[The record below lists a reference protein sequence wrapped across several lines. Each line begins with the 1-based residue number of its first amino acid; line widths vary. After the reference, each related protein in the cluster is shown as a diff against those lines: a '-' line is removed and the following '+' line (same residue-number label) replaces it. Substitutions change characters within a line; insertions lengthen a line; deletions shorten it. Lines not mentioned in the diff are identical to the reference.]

1 MPNRDFWSKQ
11 RVFLTGHTGFK
22 GSWTALWLARM
33 GAKVH
38 GYSLAPETTPNLH
51 DLIGNATGM
60 TSTIGDIRDVLA
72 LQQAVDACDPTVAI
86 HMAAQPLVRRSYREP
101 AETYD
106 VNVMG
111 TLHVLNALRRAPH
124 LRAILVVTTDKV
136 YMNDNSGRP
145 FIETD
150 PLGGHDPYSS
160 SKAACEELV
169 SCYRQ
174 SYFEEAGIRLT
185 TARAGNVVGG
195 GDWSE
200 DRLIPDIWRAMLAGQ
215 PVTLRNP
222 GSTRPWQ
229 HVLDPVSGYLD
240 YVEALASD
248 AAVALPNALN
258 LAPATD
264 SPMNVQAVTETLG
277 KALGMH
283 ETWRLDEGDNPAEMT
298 MLTLDASL
306 ATRALGWR
314 PRLTGRQAVEWSA
327 DWYIRQHQGQ
337 DATVLTL
344 AQIDEYEGLA
354 TH

>member
-1 MPNRDFWSKQ
+1 MPNCDFWSKQ

-33 GAKVH
+33 GAQVH
-38 GYSLAPETTPNLH
+38 GYSLAPETAPNLH
-51 DLIGNATGM
+51 DLIGNAKGM
-60 TSTIGDIRDVLA
+60 TSTIGDIRDPLA
-72 LQQAVDACDPTVAI
+72 LQRAVDACDPTVAI

-111 TLHVLNALRRAPH
+111 TLHVLNTLRRAPR

-136 YMNDNSGRP
+136 YMNDDSGRP
-145 FIETD
+145 FVETD

-174 SYFEEAGIRLT
+174 SYFEEAGIRVA

-200 DRLIPDIWRAMLAGQ
+200 DRLIPDIWRAMLTGQ

-248 AAVALPNALN
+248 GAVALPNALN

-264 SPMNVQAVTETLG
+264 SPMSVQAVTETLG
-277 KALGMH
+277 EALGMR
-283 ETWRLDEGDNPAEMT
+283 ETWRLDEGDNPVEMT

-306 ATRALGWR
+306 ATRVLGWH

-337 DATVLTL
+337 DATALTL

-354 TH
+354 TR

>member
-1 MPNRDFWSKQ
+1 MPNCDFWSEQ

-33 GAKVH
+33 GAQVH
-38 GYSLAPETTPNLH
+38 GYSLAPETTPSLH

-60 TSTIGDIRDVLA
+60 TSTIGDIRDPLA

-124 LRAILVVTTDKV
+124 LRAVLVITTDKV
-136 YMNDNSGRP
+136 YMNDDSGRP

-174 SYFEEAGIRLT
+174 SYFEKAGIRLA

-240 YVEALASD
+240 YAEALASD
-248 AAVALPNALN
+248 SAAALPNALN
-258 LAPATD
+258 LAPAAD

-277 KALGMH
+277 NALGMH
-283 ETWRLDEGDNPAEMT
+283 ETWRLDESDNPVEMK

-306 ATRALGWR
+306 ATQVLGWY

-337 DATVLTL
+337 DATTLTL
-344 AQIDEYEGLA
+344 AQIAEYEGLA
-354 TH
+354 TR